1 MPKVLAIHDLSGFGR
16 CSLSVILP
24 ILSCMGIQVCPIPTA
39 ILSTHTG
46 NLGDFQFRDLTD
58 YISPAFEHYKRLN
71 LSFECIY
78 TGFLGSVSQIDLCLD
93 IFNHSSGSFKVV
105 DPVMGDN
112 GKLYKVF
119 DNNMKNRMVELARE
133 ADLITPN
140 LTEACI
146 LLNIEYPIKAIS
158 SSDARSFL
166 LKLSEAYSRYVII
179 TGVNLSDGNIVN
191 IGFDRD
197 SNSFWRVN
205 CDDARSFLLK
215 LSEAY
220 SRYVIIT
227 GVNLS
232 DGNIVNIGFDRDS
245 NSFWRVNCD
254 YVPISYPGTG
264 DMYASIVVGSILDGN
279 SFPIA
284 MAKATRFLERAIK
297 ITYNYGSDPR
307 YGVMFEKCLGWLTE
321 NNYIKDYFNL

>member
-1 MPKVLAIHDLSGFGR
+1 MINKMPKVLAIHDLSGFGR
-16 CSLSVILP
+16 CSLSVVLP
-24 ILSCMGIQVCPIPTA
+24 ILSCMGVQVCSIPTA

-58 YISPAFEHYKRLN
+58 YISPAFDHYRRLN

-93 IFNHSSGSFKVV
+93 IFNHSIDSFKVV

-119 DNNMKNRMVELARE
+119 DNNMKNRMVELTRE

-146 LLNIEYPIKAIS
+146 LLNVEYPIKAIS
-158 SSDARSFL
+158 SSDAKNFL
-166 LKLSEAYSRYVII
+166 LKLSESYSRYVII

-197 SNSFWRVN
+197 SN
-205 CDDARSFLLK
+205 L
-215 LSEAY
+215 
-220 SRYVIIT
+220 
-227 GVNLS
+227 
-232 DGNIVNIGFDRDS
+232 
-245 NSFWRVNCD
+245 FWRVNCD

-284 MAKATRFLERAIK
+284 MAKATRFLELAIK

-307 YGVMFEKCLGWLTE
+307 YGVMFEKCLGWLTK
-321 NNYIKDYFNL
+321 NHYIKDYFNL